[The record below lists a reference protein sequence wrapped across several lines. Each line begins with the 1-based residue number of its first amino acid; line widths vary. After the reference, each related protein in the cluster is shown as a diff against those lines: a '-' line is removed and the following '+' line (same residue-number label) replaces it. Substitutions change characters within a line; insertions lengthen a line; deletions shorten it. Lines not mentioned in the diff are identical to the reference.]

1 MLHLFFLGKAVRD
14 LQRLDRAD
22 RRLIKTRLLI
32 LTRHPASL
40 QSQIKRIAGSEE
52 KLFKLKVG
60 SHRVIFKT
68 NRKRLAIVVIRV
80 GRGQDVRR
88 DAD

>member
-14 LQRLDRAD
+14 LQRLDRTD

-32 LTRHPASL
+32 LTRHPAAL

-68 NRKRLAIVVIRV
+68 DRRRLAIVVIRV
-80 GRGQDVRR
+80 GRGQDARR
-88 DAD
+88 GAD